1 MQNTTTLNKI
11 DIASW
16 KRRAHFEFFSQFEEP
31 YFGITWQV
39 DMTLAKQHAKE
50 QGVSLFIY
58 YLHMSLEAAMAI
70 ENFKYRITADNEVV
84 LLETIS
90 ASATLMRDNETFGF
104 SYIPYHKD
112 IHIFTASV
120 RSEMDRVQHT
130 EDLFPPINTDDVM
143 HCSAIPWMD
152 FSSITHSRLF
162 KAKDSVPKISYG
174 QITEKILGVFT
185 MPVALYV
192 HHGLIDGLHV
202 SRYKDMFQQ
211 LLDGNV

>member
-58 YLHMSLEAAMAI
+58 YLHKSLEAAMAI

-130 EDLFPPINTDDVM
+130 DDLFPPINTDDVM

-174 QITEKILGVFT
+174 QITEKTPGTFT

>member
-1 MQNTTTLNKI
+1 MITLNKI
-11 DIASW
+11 DIATW
-16 KRRAHFEFFSQFEEP
+16 KRRAHFEFFSKFEEP

-58 YLHMSLEAAMAI
+58 YLHKSLEAAMTI
-70 ENFKYRITADNEVV
+70 ENFKYRITADNDVV
-84 LLETIS
+84 LLDTIS
-90 ASATLMRDNETFGF
+90 ASATLMRENETFGF
-104 SYIPYHKD
+104 SYIPYHED

-120 RSEMDRVQHT
+120 RSEMDRIQHS

-174 QITEKILGVFT
+174 QITEKTLGVFT

-202 SRYKDMFQQ
+202 SRYKDAFQRF
-211 LLDGNV
+211 LDGKG